1 MSGLHSSDPM
11 EVARAAEKDLN
22 SHESKAGH
30 DGLDRSNRH
39 GKPVASSGM

>member
-1 MSGLHSSDPM
+1 MSGQDPM
-11 EVARAAEKDLN
+11 QAAYQAEKDLN
-22 SHESKAGH
+22 SHEAKAGH